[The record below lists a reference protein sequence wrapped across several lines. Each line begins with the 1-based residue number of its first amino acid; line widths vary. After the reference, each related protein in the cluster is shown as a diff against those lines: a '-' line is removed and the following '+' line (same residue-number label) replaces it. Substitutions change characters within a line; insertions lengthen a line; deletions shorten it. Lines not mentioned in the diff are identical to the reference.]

1 MRILL
6 ARHGQTDWNAAGRI
20 QGQSDTPLNAAG
32 QAQAAALA
40 RRLIAA
46 GERPERLCA
55 SPKRRAFQTAQTA
68 GALLGLVPEP
78 VDALEEISFGHWEG
92 TSWPDIRLR
101 WPEEFAR
108 YQADRLG
115 MAPEGGESFRAMLDR
130 ALPAL
135 EAIAAG
141 PEGTVLVV
149 SHSAVIKGVVC
160 WLSGWDFAVMG
171 RGLHLGNAQ
180 WAELDTDR
188 LQSWGWGGAP
198 DGSVKLPIAKADGI

>member
-20 QGQSDTPLNAAG
+20 QGQSDIPLNAAG

-40 RRLIAA
+40 RRLLAA
-46 GERPERLCA
+46 GER
-55 SPKRRAFQTAQTA
+55 
-68 GALLGLVPEP
+68 PEP

-92 TSWPDIRLR
+92 ASWPDIRLR

-180 WAELDTDR
+180 WAVLDTDR
-188 LQSWGWGGAP
+188 LQNWGWGGAP
-198 DGSVKLPIAKADGI
+198 DGSVKLPIAKDYGI